1 MPVKYVLKKTL
12 EKIKS
17 TENTNSGDNDRWYR
31 LKWPCTQIEK
41 MGKQQ
46 QLNEAAIA
54 VEMLFY
60 SKNDSA
66 SLKTQAKGM

>member
-1 MPVKYVLKKTL
+1 
-12 EKIKS
+12 
-17 TENTNSGDNDRWYR
+17 
-31 LKWPCTQIEK
+31 